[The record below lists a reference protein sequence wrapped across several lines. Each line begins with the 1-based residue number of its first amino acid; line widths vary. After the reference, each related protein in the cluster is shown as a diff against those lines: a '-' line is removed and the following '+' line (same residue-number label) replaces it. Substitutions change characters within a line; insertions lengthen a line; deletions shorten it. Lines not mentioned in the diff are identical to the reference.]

1 MNIRSTLWMVAGA
14 VVLLGLGL
22 FAWRQAHQ
30 RDEFSEELVGEAQ
43 GAKAPGT
50 TPGGLELPGDWAQW
64 RGPAREGRPPAD
76 IGRQL
81 AGAFPSATAWEH
93 ALGEGYSSPIV
104 SGNRLFVMGRRDPD
118 ETLACLDP
126 ATGKTVWEKAW
137 PTPFKSDFGNGP
149 RSTPALAGD
158 KVVSLGIAGDLRVVN
173 AADGALAWSVGFSEG
188 LSKTAP
194 QWGFSGSP
202 LVLGNLVIAQPGAP
216 SGVVAWD
223 LATGKEAWRA
233 KGLENDPAGYSSPVA
248 AAFPGGTQV
257 VALTAKRVAGL
268 DPATGSL
275 LWEFPWETDFEV
287 NAATPLVWAGG
298 DDHPEIR
305 YVFVTSGYGKGC
317 ALLRVAGSAGAFEA
331 RQVYHVRG
339 LRGHFG
345 TPVRVG
351 DHIYG
356 FDEQM
361 LVCLDWRTGKTVWK
375 HRGYAK
381 GSLIALEDYLAVLGE
396 KGVVAL
402 LKATP
407 EAPTELTRS
416 EPFGQAGPRNGRCW
430 TAPVAARGLLLVRD
444 ESRLLALKNEASTGP
459 RGAER

>member
-93 ALGEGYSSPIV
+93 ALGEGYYSPIV

-158 KVVSLGIAGDLRVVN
+158 KVVSLGIAGDLR
-173 AADGALAWSVGFSEG
+173 
-188 LSKTAP
+188 
-194 QWGFSGSP
+194 
-202 LVLGNLVIAQPGAP
+202 
-216 SGVVAWD
+216 
-223 LATGKEAWRA
+223 
-233 KGLENDPAGYSSPVA
+233 
-248 AAFPGGTQV
+248 
-257 VALTAKRVAGL
+257 
-268 DPATGSL
+268 
-275 LWEFPWETDFEV
+275 
-287 NAATPLVWAGG
+287 
-298 DDHPEIR
+298 
-305 YVFVTSGYGKGC
+305 
-317 ALLRVAGSAGAFEA
+317 
-331 RQVYHVRG
+331 
-339 LRGHFG
+339 
-345 TPVRVG
+345 
-351 DHIYG
+351 
-356 FDEQM
+356 
-361 LVCLDWRTGKTVWK
+361 
-375 HRGYAK
+375 
-381 GSLIALEDYLAVLGE
+381 
-396 KGVVAL
+396 
-402 LKATP
+402 
-407 EAPTELTRS
+407 RS
-416 EPFGQAGPRNGRCW
+416 EEHTSELQ
-430 TAPVAARGLLLVRD
+430 
-444 ESRLLALKNEASTGP
+444 SH
-459 RGAER
+459 